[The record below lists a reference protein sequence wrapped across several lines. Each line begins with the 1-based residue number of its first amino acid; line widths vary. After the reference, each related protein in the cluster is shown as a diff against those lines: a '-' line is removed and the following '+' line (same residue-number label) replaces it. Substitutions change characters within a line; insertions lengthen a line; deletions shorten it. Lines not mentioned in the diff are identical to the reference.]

1 MKTIL
6 GMVALGVFAV
16 GAVFAEFPSR
26 MALRADAAKV
36 TPAPATEE
44 LVGTWRLVRFTR
56 TNVAT
61 GEAQDTFGKTPS
73 GFIQF
78 GRDGRM
84 MMLVVKEQRA
94 APPEPEKMTEQQRA
108 DLFKTMI
115 AYGGTYTFDGKAL
128 TCHLDVTWNQA
139 WTGTDI
145 VRHVTLEG
153 NKLVLTADAHKSYVD
168 GNVIS
173 AVMVFER
180 VL

>member
-1 MKTIL
+1 MKAIM

-16 GAVFAEFPSR
+16 GAVFAEFPSPI
-26 MALRADAAKV
+26 ALREGAAR
-36 TPAPATEE
+36 PAPAPANKE
-44 LVGTWRLVRFTR
+44 LAGTWRLVRFTR

-61 GEAQDTFGKTPS
+61 GEAQDTFGKAPS

-84 MMLVVKEQRA
+84 MMLVVKEPRT
-94 APPEPEKMTEQQRA
+94 APAEPEKMTDQERA

-139 WTGTDI
+139 WTGAEI

-153 NKLVLTADAHKSYVD
+153 NKLTLMADAHKSYVD

-173 AVMVFER
+173 AVMMFER

>member
-16 GAVFAEFPSR
+16 GAVFAEFPSP
-26 MALRADAAKV
+26 MAVRAGAANEQL
-36 TPAPATEE
+36 A
-44 LVGTWRLVRFTR
+44 GTWRLVRFTR

-61 GEAQDTFGKTPS
+61 GEAQDTFGKAPS

-78 GRDGRM
+78 GSDGRM

-115 AYGGTYTFDGKAL
+115 AYAGTYAFDGKAL

-153 NKLVLTADAHKSYVD
+153 NKLILTADAHKSYVD

-173 AVMVFER
+173 AVMVFEK

>member
-16 GAVFAEFPSR
+16 GAVFAEFPSP
-26 MALRADAAKV
+26 MAVRAGAAKL
-36 TPAPATEE
+36 TPAPANEQ
-44 LVGTWRLVRFTR
+44 LAGTWRLVRFTR

-61 GEAQDTFGKTPS
+61 GEAQDTFGKAPS

-78 GRDGRM
+78 GSDGRM

-115 AYGGTYTFDGKAL
+115 AYAGTYAFDGKAL

-153 NKLVLTADAHKSYVD
+153 NKLILTADAHKSYVD

-173 AVMVFER
+173 AVMVFEK

>member
-1 MKTIL
+1 MKTISSML
-6 GMVALGVFAV
+6 ALCIFMVGTLFATLPSRTALGAS
-16 GAVFAEFPSR
+16 P
-26 MALRADAAKV
+26 
-36 TPAPATEE
+36 TPASPAPSNED

-56 TNVAT
+56 TIVAT
-61 GEAQDTFGKTPS
+61 GEAQDTFGRAPS

-84 MMLVVKEQRA
+84 MMLVTKDPRP
-94 APPEPEKMTEQQRA
+94 APPEPEKMTDQQRA

-115 AYGGTYTFDGKAL
+115 AYGGTYTFDGQAL

-153 NKLVLTADAHKSYVD
+153 RKLILTADAHKSYVD

-173 AVMVFER
+173 AVMKFER

>member
-6 GMVALGVFAV
+6 AMVALGVLAV
-16 GAVFAEFPSR
+16 GAVFAAFPAQL
-26 MALRADAAKV
+26 ALRAGAAKL
-36 TPAPATEE
+36 TPAPANEE

-61 GEAQDTFGKTPS
+61 GEAQDTFGKRPS

-84 MMLVVKEQRA
+84 MMLVVKEQRT
-94 APPEPEKMTEQQRA
+94 APPEPEKMTDEERA

-153 NKLVLTADAHKSYVD
+153 SKLILTADAHKSYVD

-173 AVMVFER
+173 AVMTFER

>member
-1 MKTIL
+1 
-6 GMVALGVFAV
+6 
-16 GAVFAEFPSR
+16 

>member
-1 MKTIL
+1 
-6 GMVALGVFAV
+6 
-16 GAVFAEFPSR
+16 
-26 MALRADAAKV
+26 
-36 TPAPATEE
+36 
-44 LVGTWRLVRFTR
+44 
-56 TNVAT
+56 
-61 GEAQDTFGKTPS
+61 
-73 GFIQF
+73 
-78 GRDGRM
+78 M

-115 AYGGTYTFDGKAL
+115 AYAGTYTFDGKAL

-145 VRHVTLEG
+145 VRHVTLEAS
-153 NKLVLTADAHKSYVD
+153 KLILTADAHKSYVD

-173 AVMVFER
+173 AVMMFEK